1 MSIEAG
7 DDRVS
12 YLVQVLPYRAPDR
25 TQLGAII
32 TLTDVS
38 DVVDLRNIAEQA
50 FVELQAKS
58 ELLAHE
64 STFDTV
70 TGLLNRGHFAELL
83 ELSVSA
89 AGRSGDHL
97 ALVWID
103 LDKFKEVNDEYGH
116 SAGDVT
122 LHVAGQRIMRSVR
135 SSDPVGRLGGD
146 EIGVLISGF
155 GTTAEL
161 DIILERFVASARE
174 SITIDGSDVRTTVSV
189 GVALFPEDAANA
201 KDLMNAADAAMYS
214 VKRKS
219 GDDFAYFAESMNVA
233 AAVRHVRRH
242 EIEEA
247 ILTNAFAMHYQP
259 VVDAHTGAVWGV
271 EALVRW
277 RRGDEFVPAADF
289 IPFCEESGQI
299 RALGLVTID
308 LVRADV
314 ATLRA
319 AGHPDLRVSI
329 NMSVTQL
336 EDNHLADLLMGL
348 TAHVGLQGI
357 VVEILESVFLP
368 DHTHALRMLDVLS
381 GLGAETAID
390 DYGSGFSNVRL
401 LESLDPD
408 YIKLDR
414 SFLSEHHTSVGRA
427 TLVRSAIEVSHV
439 VGAMV
444 IAEGIETE
452 EQHQLVRAAGVDFVQ
467 GFGVARPMPLAELM
481 EWLRA
486 RASGA

>member
-1 MSIEAG
+1 M
-7 DDRVS
+7 
-12 YLVQVLPYRAPDR
+12 
-25 TQLGAII
+25 
-32 TLTDVS
+32 
-38 DVVDLRNIAEQA
+38 
-50 FVELQAKS
+50 
-58 ELLAHE
+58 
-64 STFDTV
+64 
-70 TGLLNRGHFAELL
+70 
-83 ELSVSA
+83 
-89 AGRSGDHL
+89 
-97 ALVWID
+97 
-103 LDKFKEVNDEYGH
+103 
-116 SAGDVT
+116 
-122 LHVAGQRIMRSVR
+122 
-135 SSDPVGRLGGD
+135 
-146 EIGVLISGF
+146 
-155 GTTAEL
+155 
-161 DIILERFVASARE
+161 
-174 SITIDGSDVRTTVSV
+174 
-189 GVALFPEDAANA
+189 
-201 KDLMNAADAAMYS
+201 
-214 VKRKS
+214 
-219 GDDFAYFAESMNVA
+219 
-233 AAVRHVRRH
+233 
-242 EIEEA
+242 
-247 ILTNAFAMHYQP
+247 
-259 VVDAHTGAVWGV
+259 TGAVWGV

-289 IPFCEESGQI
+289 IPFCEESGQT

-314 ATLRA
+314 AALRT
-319 AGHPDLRVSI
+319 AGHPDLRVSV

-336 EDNHLADLLMGL
+336 EDHHLADLLMGL

-381 GLGAETAID
+381 GLGAETAVD

-452 EQHQLVRAAGVDFVQ
+452 EQHQLVREAGVDFVQ
-467 GFGVARPMPLAELM
+467 GFGVARPMPLAELL